1 MNDGK
6 LDTSK
11 SLASAPA
18 SRTGGLGSIRLG
30 VRLAFPA
37 TAAVAATLPIS
48 CDWGL
53 TGCVD
58 PVDLAAVELEPDSG
72 GSATIAGVASSDL
85 RTNPLSLPATSGG
98 VGAGCDGGG

>member
-1 MNDGK
+1 MPMNDGK

-18 SRTGGLGSIRLG
+18 SRTGGLGSILLG
-30 VRLAFPA
+30 VRLAAALPA
-37 TAAVAATLPIS
+37 AAAVAATLPIS

-58 PVDLAAVELEPDSG
+58 PVDLVRG
-72 GSATIAGVASSDL
+72 RRIKWRR
-85 RTNPLSLPATSGG
+85 RTDN
-98 VGAGCDGGG
+98 GAGAL